1 MESRLTFYICGGL
14 FLIMTLFMA
23 FVGIAAGESIVPQ
36 TWTLLSLTVMSF
48 SMGYL
53 FPQFKQKDER
63 MKLIRQKGLFYAY
76 FALIVYFLIF
86 FLLIGLKIIDIS
98 ALELLQIL
106 SGLTISTVFL
116 SMVYVSKRI

>member
-23 FVGIAAGESIVPQ
+23 VIAISAGESILPQ
-36 TWTLLSLTVMSF
+36 TWTLLSMTVMSF

-53 FPQFKQKDER
+53 YPQFKQKDER
-63 MKLIRQKGLFYAY
+63 MKLIRQRGLFYTY
-76 FALIVYFLIF
+76 FALIVYFFIF
-86 FLLIGLKIIDIS
+86 FLLIGLGIIDIS

>member
-53 FPQFKQKDER
+53 YPQFKQKDER

>member
-53 FPQFKQKDER
+53 YPQFKQKDER

-106 SGLTISTVFL
+106 SGLIISTVFL
-116 SMVYVSKRI
+116 SMVYVAKRI

>member
-23 FVGIAAGESIVPQ
+23 FVGIAADESIVPQ

-106 SGLTISTVFL
+106 SGMTISTVFL

>member
-23 FVGIAAGESIVPQ
+23 VIAISAGESILPQ
-36 TWTLLSLTVMSF
+36 TWTLLSMTVMSF

-53 FPQFKQKDER
+53 YPQFKQKDER
-63 MKLIRQKGLFYAY
+63 MKMIRQKGLFYAY
-76 FALIVYFLIF
+76 FALIVYFFIF
-86 FLLIGLKIIDIS
+86 FLLLGLGIIDIS

>member
-1 MESRLTFYICGGL
+1 MRGL
-14 FLIMTLFMA
+14 IFIHVLFMA
-23 FVGIAAGESIVPQ
+23 VIGIAAGESILPQ
-36 TWTLLSLTVMSF
+36 TWTLLSMTVMSF

-53 FPQFKQKDER
+53 YPQFKQKDER

-76 FALIVYFLIF
+76 FALIVYFFIF
-86 FLLIGLKIIDIS
+86 FLLLGLGIIDIS

>member
-36 TWTLLSLTVMSF
+36 TWTLFSLTVMSF